1 MAFAE
6 SALSDGETS
15 AVTFTFSEAPSDFV
29 IGDINSPNGTMT
41 NLVQDATNGKI
52 WTATF
57 TPNDNFDGSATI
69 TVDNDSYTDA
79 AGNLGS
85 GNTDA
90 IIVDTVNPTLAI
102 AFTESALSDG
112 ETSAVTFTFSEAP
125 SDFVIGDINSPN
137 GTITALVATAD
148 PTVWTATFTPNDN
161 FDGSATITVDNDSY
175 TDAAGN
181 LGSGN
186 TDAIIV
192 DTVNP
197 TLAIAFTESALSDGE
212 TSGVTF
218 TFSEAPSDFVIGDI
232 NSPNGTMTNLVQ
244 DATNGKIWTATFTP
258 NDNFDGSATI
268 TVDNDSYTDAAGNLG
283 SGNTDAIIV
292 DTVNP
297 TLAIAFTE
305 SALSDGETS
314 AVTFT
319 FSEAPSDF
327 VIGDINSPNGTITAL
342 VATADPTVWT
352 ATFTPND
359 NFDGSATI
367 TVDNDSYTD
376 AAGNLG
382 SGNTDAIIV
391 DTVNPTLAIAF
402 TESALSDGETSGVT
416 FTFSEAPS
424 DFVIGDINSPNGTI
438 TALVATADP
447 TVWTATFTP
456 NDNFDGSATIT
467 VADGSYSDATG
478 NAGTG
483 HSDTIT
489 VDTLVPSVP
498 TVIAQTTS
506 DTSPVITGS
515 AVVADGES
523 LTVTVNGATYNN
535 VTVTNGNWSIDTETA
550 TVDSGTL
557 APFLDGQTYNVEATV
572 TDSAGNQSID
582 STNSELIINATP
594 TTVDSIINSV
604 EDVAYILNET
614 DFNFTDTQGDTLASV
629 RIDSLASEGDI
640 QVFVGNT
647 WVNVTEGQEIS
658 ISDINDG
665 NLRFVNDE
673 HESGSDYSSFEFSV
687 SDGHEW
693 SNSATGSVNVE
704 AVADAPT
711 ITLSNNVIAPADYT
725 PPQGSGLLVET
736 FSNVIA
742 FTTAQVSGSNAGYME
757 QALANETPTSTGNLS
772 ELTDNGGRI
781 NLPADTAVR
790 ATGLVYLEAGTSYE
804 FTGYRDDTFHME
816 IGGDVV
822 FSQGYDNWGNY
833 TSSAYTPTESGY
845 YSFEMYGY
853 NAAGPGSYDVS
864 VKINGGSAQELSV
877 LPTYTDIDEINNLGA
892 QHSGHN
898 DVNSDGGFYPVR
910 LNEGMEGQDIQLST
924 VTAALV
930 DIDGSE
936 SLGLVVSGVPIG
948 AVISDG
954 TNSVT
959 SDGNDIDISDW
970 NLADLTFNGTAT
982 GVSTTHTLSFT
993 ATSTEANGIGSNE
1006 TASTTVQLDVVVL
1019 DGEPT
1024 AVDDLDS
1031 VGYGGTIYGNVITGA
1046 GGQTD
1051 GEDQV
1056 SVDTVSLTEVN
1067 GQSLVNGTLTLNTNN
1082 GSITFEEDGSYN
1094 YTSSV
1099 NDTLVANGVLDPSDK
1114 LNWNGTGIGVYGL
1127 TASAADNNNVFGADN
1142 PWNGLNVGNLN
1153 NLDSQSNSAISNV
1166 NLDGIGVGSGSGSK
1180 IGKDESIVLDLGT
1193 STSKITL
1200 DFADFGTNEFI
1211 YIYGYDATG
1220 SRVGAGGWAS
1230 GDADKI
1236 VSQDFTFS
1244 SDVSYIAIHQNYNNS
1259 AMVLTGITIPVVDID
1274 ISPEAFEYVIF
1285 DSDGDTSKATLT
1297 VEHAGDSTAFN
1308 DSGTV
1313 FESGLT
1319 GGTSEGNSVTVLT
1332 GNLLDNDAGIGAS
1345 TTITEVDGS
1354 TATGGSSTIT
1364 VSMDQGSL
1372 VVYIADDGSNRAGDY
1387 TYTLDNAVN
1396 VGGEG
1401 TTDSITY
1408 QLTDQSSG
1416 HQTTAQ
1422 FDVSIVDDAPVAND
1436 VELTLEAASEAY
1448 TVNLIVVLDK
1458 SGSMGSAAAGNS
1470 GPSRMDLA
1478 KEAIASMLFEYDKVG
1493 NVNVQFVTFSS
1504 SVIESQWFE
1513 DDLNKASNYLDGI
1526 QTGGGTHY
1534 DKALDS
1540 VMDNYQVPQGNVADK
1555 SLVYFISDGA
1565 PSNNHGIDN
1574 NAKIA
1579 WENFIDNNN
1588 IDTSFSIGIGGS
1600 TSLNELNPIGYPNT
1614 GDNGEVEPNTIRI
1627 SSAVELS
1634 DTLLSTID
1642 GGILSGNVSLLA
1654 ASGNAGAA
1662 LGADGGFISEIT
1674 IDGVTYYYQPGDA
1687 TSEISIDTA
1696 KGGTLTLDLAT
1707 LEYSYKIELDKS
1719 ITGEQD
1725 IFNITIVDN
1734 DGDSTQLDMIINL
1747 EYQAN
1752 LDANRDLI
1760 LTNQNG
1766 LTILEIPT
1774 LALLHND
1781 TKGLSG
1787 NISAISNETDTTV
1800 ITHNSQYDMVEVTVT
1815 SGNNLDD
1822 VSFDYT
1828 LNNND
1833 ANDQATVNFK
1843 EISGLT
1849 ITGSKL
1855 DEILLG
1861 SDSADILIG
1870 NGGDDALVGG
1880 ANTDDLRGGTGDDLL
1895 MGQEGGDILI
1905 GGDGEDTL
1913 IGGSGDDILT
1923 GGAGI
1928 DTAVWFDGDQ
1938 GTEQAPATDHIT
1950 DFDIGKDKLD
1960 LSDLLQGVGS
1970 DDLSNY
1976 LDMSFTNESDGSVTT
1991 TINIHTEG
1999 NGAGISQV
2007 IILDNVDLS
2016 AAYSNVDLTSK
2027 DGINSILND
2036 LDDPLVF

>member
-1 MAFAE
+1 MITGSAVIADGESLSITVNGATYNNVTVTNGNWSIDTQTASVDSGVLAAFV
-6 SALSDGETS
+6 DGETYD
-15 AVTFTFSEAPSDFV
+15 V
-29 IGDINSPNGTMT
+29 
-41 NLVQDATNGKI
+41 
-52 WTATF
+52 TAT
-57 TPNDNFDGSATI
+57 
-69 TVDNDSYTDA
+69 VTDA
-79 AGNLGS
+79 AS
-85 GNTDA
+85 NTA
-90 IIVDTVNPTLAI
+90 VDT
-102 AFTESALSDG
+102 
-112 ETSAVTFTFSEAP
+112 
-125 SDFVIGDINSPN
+125 
-137 GTITALVATAD
+137 
-148 PTVWTATFTPNDN
+148 
-161 FDGSATITVDNDSY
+161 
-175 TDAAGN
+175 
-181 LGSGN
+181 
-186 TDAIIV
+186 
-192 DTVNP
+192 
-197 TLAIAFTESALSDGE
+197 
-212 TSGVTF
+212 TSGEVTID
-218 TFSEAPSDFVIGDI
+218 T
-232 NSPNGTMTNLVQ
+232 
-244 DATNGKIWTATFTP
+244 TA
-258 NDNFDGSATI
+258 
-268 TVDNDSYTDAAGNLG
+268 
-283 SGNTDAIIV
+283 
-292 DTVNP
+292 
-297 TLAIAFTE
+297 
-305 SALSDGETS
+305 
-314 AVTFT
+314 
-319 FSEAPSDF
+319 
-327 VIGDINSPNGTITAL
+327 
-342 VATADPTVWT
+342 
-352 ATFTPND
+352 
-359 NFDGSATI
+359 
-367 TVDNDSYTD
+367 
-376 AAGNLG
+376 
-382 SGNTDAIIV
+382 
-391 DTVNPTLAIAF
+391 
-402 TESALSDGETSGVT
+402 
-416 FTFSEAPS
+416 
-424 DFVIGDINSPNGTI
+424 
-438 TALVATADP
+438 
-447 TVWTATFTP
+447 
-456 NDNFDGSATIT
+456 
-467 VADGSYSDATG
+467 
-478 NAGTG
+478 
-483 HSDTIT
+483 
-489 VDTLVPSVP
+489 PSVP

-515 AVVADGES
+515 AVIADGES
-523 LTVTVNGATYNN
+523 LSITVNGATYNN
-535 VTVTNGNWSIDTETA
+535 VTVTNGNWSINTQTA
-550 TVDSGTL
+550 SVDSGVL
-557 APFLDGQTYNVEATV
+557 AAFVDGQTYNVEATV
-572 TDSAGNQSID
+572 TDSAGNESID
-582 STNSELIINATP
+582 STNSELIINAAP
-594 TTVDSIINSV
+594 TTVDSIINLV
-604 EDVAYILNET
+604 EDVAYIFNET

-647 WVNVTEGQEIS
+647 WVNVTEGLEIS

-711 ITLSNNVIAPADYT
+711 ITLSNNVIDPADYI

-736 FSNVIA
+736 FSNVTA
-742 FTTAQVSGSNAGYME
+742 FTIAEVSGSNAGYME
-757 QALANETPTSTGNLS
+757 QALANETPTSTGSLS

-781 NLPADTAVR
+781 NLPTDTAVR

-822 FSQGYDNWGNY
+822 FSQGYDSWGNY
-833 TSSAYTPTESGY
+833 TSSAYTPAESGY

-853 NAAGPGSYDVS
+853 NGSGVGSYDVS
-864 VKINGGSAQELSV
+864 VKVNGGSAQELSV
-877 LPTYTDIDEINNLGA
+877 LPTYKDIDEINSLGA

-898 DVNSDGGFYPVR
+898 DVNNDGGFYPVR

-930 DIDGSE
+930 DVDGSE

-959 SDGNDIDISDW
+959 SDGSDIDISDW
-970 NLADLTFNGTAT
+970 SLAELTFNGTAT
-982 GVSTTHTLSFT
+982 GISITHTLSFT
-993 ATSTEANGIGSNE
+993 ATSTETNGTGSNE
-1006 TASTTVQLDVVVL
+1006 TASTTIQLDVIVL
-1019 DGEPT
+1019 DSEPT

-1067 GQSLVNGTLTLNTNN
+1067 GQGFLNGELTLNTTN
-1082 GSITFEEDGSYN
+1082 GTITFQDDGSYV
-1094 YTSSV
+1094 YTSTLSETKVASGNLESPSWTNAGIDIHGLYGSTADAYDVYTGDAIHVGLNV
-1099 NDTLVANGVLDPSDK
+1099 NNLV
-1114 LNWNGTGIGVYGL
+1114 GTPNNAHSNSNTNGIGV
-1127 TASAADNNNVFGADN
+1127 A
-1142 PWNGLNVGNLN
+1142 
-1153 NLDSQSNSAISNV
+1153 
-1166 NLDGIGVGSGSGSK
+1166 SGSGAVINDDDSL
-1180 IGKDESIVLDLGT
+1180 ILSLGT
-1193 STSKITL
+1193 STNNISL
-1200 DFADFGTNEFI
+1200 SFGQLNTVE
-1211 YIYGYDATG
+1211 YARVYGYDAGGNVIGFRDVRG
-1220 SRVGAGGWAS
+1220 SGNQNVTETLQFG
-1230 GDADKI
+1230 
-1236 VSQDFTFS
+1236 
-1244 SDVSYIAIHQNYNNS
+1244 SDVSYISITPTGNS
-1259 AMVLTGITIPVVDID
+1259 RFVLTGATLQGDSGNVDD
-1274 ISPEAFEYVIF
+1274 ETFDYVIT
-1285 DSDGDTSKATLT
+1285 DSDGDTSEATLT
-1297 VEHAGDSTAFN
+1297 VEHAGDSTAFD

-1319 GGTSEGNSVTVLT
+1319 GGTSEGSSVTALT

-1345 TTITEVDGS
+1345 TMITAVDGI
-1354 TATGGSSTIT
+1354 TASAGASTIT
-1364 VSMDQGSL
+1364 VSMDQGTL
-1372 VVYIADDGSNRAGDY
+1372 VVYVADDGSNRAGDY
-1387 TYTLDNAVN
+1387 TYTLDTAVN
-1396 VGGEG
+1396 VAGDG

-1422 FDVSIVDDAPVAND
+1422 FDVNIVDDAPVAND

-1478 KEAIASMLFEYDKVG
+1478 KEAIASMLSEYDKVG

-1504 SVIESQWFE
+1504 SVIESEWFE
-1513 DDLNKASNYLDGI
+1513 DDLNEASNYLDGI

-1540 VMDNYQVPQGNVADK
+1540 VMDNYQVPQGNIADK

-1565 PSNNHGIDN
+1565 PSSNHGIDTT
-1574 NAKIA
+1574 AKIA

-1614 GDNGEVEPNTIRI
+1614 NENGDVEPNTIRI

-1642 GGILSGNVSLLA
+1642 SGILSGNVSLLA

-1843 EISGLT
+1843 EVSGLT

-1880 ANTDDLRGGTGDDLL
+1880 ANSDDLRGGTGDDLL
-1895 MGQEGGDILI
+1895 MGQEGGDTLI

-1950 DFDIGKDKLD
+1950 DFDIAEGKLD

-2016 AAYSNVDLTSK
+2016 TAYSNVDLTSPE
-2027 DGINSILND
+2027 GINSILND